1 MFFFYFSVRL
11 FVWLLYDQLDIANYF
26 NLEQNTAL
34 INSLWMFSTLYLFL
48 FSTLIWQNAY
58 AFTVDL

>member
-11 FVWLLYDQLDIANYF
+11 FVRLLYDQLDIANYF

-34 INSLWMFSTLYLFL
+34 INSL
-48 FSTLIWQNAY
+48 
-58 AFTVDL
+58 